1 MRKLG
6 HASRRLFR
14 SALADGTR
22 SPSPSLTSSS
32 GQVADKAQTDGS
44 KLEEVA
50 EDILGA
56 SVPKDAAKS
65 SARLSDAENRQ
76 VEEK

>member
-1 MRKLG
+1 
-6 HASRRLFR
+6 
-14 SALADGTR
+14 
-22 SPSPSLTSSS
+22 
-32 GQVADKAQTDGS
+32 VADKAQTDGS